1 MQEIQTK
8 PITQNELVTK
18 AAIDYDINT
27 KPLSIKYD
35 DESEAPSIQ
44 NQINKIGCHREAISN
59 DSSILPIAN
68 PIDRDFRAPSS
79 FHQVYTIILLKGYF
93 LNHN

>member
-8 PITQNELVTK
+8 PITQNEFDTK
-18 AAIDYDINT
+18 PTINSDIST

-35 DESEAPSIQ
+35 DELETPSIQ
-44 NQINKIGCHREAISN
+44 NHIGCHREAICY

-68 PIDRDFRAPSS
+68 PVDRDFRTTSS
-79 FHQVYTIILLKGYF
+79 FHQV
-93 LNHN
+93 